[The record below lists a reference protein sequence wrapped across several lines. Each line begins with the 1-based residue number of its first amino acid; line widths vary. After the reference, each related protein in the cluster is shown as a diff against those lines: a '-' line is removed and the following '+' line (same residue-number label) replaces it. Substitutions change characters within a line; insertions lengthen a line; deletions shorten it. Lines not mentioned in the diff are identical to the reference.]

1 MPIHTACST
10 FPSSTYFER
19 TVLCPAAAVRVDHTV
34 VYVLQLCAL
43 VPMMPRRGRAGR
55 RLEELKHLPQGTTHH
70 LLRDREHQVFGR
82 WCERAAPPAGSSS
95 GTGSN
100 VVPALVLHSL
110 EHGSEGLAVELVT
123 VLMSVHAFFLIGR
136 LCCCTD
142 NPGGLSSPRAGAGVG
157 VGAMVSLFP
166 LAPPQSSSFLMLRP
180 AMVTST
186 VTAGASSRH
195 VAAVKRC
202 LCVRHVH

>member
-34 VYVLQLCAL
+34 VYVLQLRAR

-55 RLEELKHLPQGTTHH
+55 RLGELEHLPQGTTHH
-70 LLRDREHQVFGR
+70 LLRDREVFGR

-123 VLMSVHAFFLIGR
+123 VLMSVHAIFLIGR

-142 NPGGLSSPRAGAGVG
+142 NPGGPSSPRAGAGVG
-157 VGAMVSLFP
+157 VGAMVSLFT
-166 LAPPQSSSFLMLRP
+166 LASPQSSSSLMLRRSM
-180 AMVTST
+180 ATST
-186 VTAGASSRH
+186 VTAGALSRH